1 MRIAVDGRVSAY
13 LPAPADAPVHYMGAR
28 VEVPYTREVVSSWQ
42 VATVEDTGDALR
54 WVVDLD
60 PPGLGA
66 GDYNLVWRTGDAEP
80 PEMEV
85 FVPLMVVPAN
95 LLPPLIA

>member
-1 MRIAVDGRVSAY
+1 MRIGVGDRVSAF
-13 LPAPADAPVHYMGAR
+13 LPAPADPSPYYMGAR

-60 PPGLGA
+60 PPALGA
-66 GDYNLVWRTGDAEP
+66 GDYILMWRTGDPEP
-80 PEMEV
+80 PDMEV
-85 FVPLMVVPAN
+85 PVPLMVVPAN